1 MALPGKVSSIASL
14 IALSMAAPA
23 AAVPLQKTQSN
34 LPTQPNSSFLIAS
47 PFRKEISPAYQR
59 RKKLMEMLVMQ
70 MEISEMAAEFLK
82 SDDPEVK
89 GLAKEMME
97 SSDNLSSRI
106 LNMLSPDK
114 TSKTDP

>member
-1 MALPGKVSSIASL
+1 
-14 IALSMAAPA
+14 
-23 AAVPLQKTQSN
+23 
-34 LPTQPNSSFLIAS
+34 
-47 PFRKEISPAYQR
+47 
-59 RKKLMEMLVMQ
+59 MQ

-89 GLAKEMME
+89 GLANEMME

-114 TSKTDP
+114 TPKTDP